1 MAQADIF
8 ALRICESTV
17 DLQYVYR
24 EVCPFL
30 NVTKKVKN
38 HPIMNIQ
45 TYASF
50 YHDKMSGK
58 NKADQQ

>member
-8 ALRICESTV
+8 AMRICESIV

-30 NVTKKVKN
+30 NVTKK
-38 HPIMNIQ
+38 
-45 TYASF
+45 
-50 YHDKMSGK
+50 
-58 NKADQQ
+58 